1 MGWGAVVVSKGA
13 GVGAGG
19 RGFWFK
25 GDRGWGRGR
34 GRGSVF
40 GRVGLGV
47 VCKGRSGLA
56 QGSGSPQGP
65 NLTVCQGPL
74 HSKLI

>member
-1 MGWGAVVVSKGA
+1 MGVGWDGGSLQGA
-13 GVGAGG
+13 GLGLVGGLG
-19 RGFWFK
+19 FK
-25 GDRGWGRGR
+25 GDRGWGR

-56 QGSGSPQGP
+56 QGSGVSTRAQSHRLPGP
-65 NLTVCQGPL
+65 HCTQ
-74 HSKLI
+74 S